1 MSTVKAYKNEKDRF
15 SKVLSVKKHKNV
27 KIVKSI

>member
-15 SKVLSVKKHKNV
+15 SKVLSVKKHKNEEV
-27 KIVKSI
+27 KLTK